1 MSEIENLIVDSAEVA
16 PVEAAQVDVAPVE
29 AAQVDVAPVEA
40 SVSTGGKKKSKKKI
54 LSLDT
59 SVGELGDGSIQ
70 LNDDSG
76 MPKTPAISKKSRA
89 KKPASVANADSAVV
103 AANGDS
109 AVVAADG
116 EKPLESKTLS
126 ELKDQCKLLEIK
138 GFSKKNKA
146 DLIALIKSKSV

>member
-16 PVEAAQVDVAPVE
+16 PVEAAQVDA
-29 AAQVDVAPVEA
+29 APVEA
-40 SVSTGGKKKSKKKI
+40 SVSTGGKKKSKKKV
-54 LSLDT
+54 LSLDA
-59 SVGELGDGSIQ
+59 SVGELDVGSIQ

-76 MPKTPAISKKSRA
+76 MPKTPAIPKKSRA
-89 KKPASVANADSAVV
+89 KKPASVADT
-103 AANGDS
+103 DS

-126 ELKDQCKLLEIK
+126 ELKEQCKLLEIK

-146 DLIALIKSKSV
+146 DLIALIRSKSV